1 MKGII
6 KSQLYE
12 TKVTLSMWIAIVV
25 TFSLVI
31 MEWME
36 TVEYYAESGP
46 LTGTAMLGET
56 DASLISIYLFC
67 FIIAHFMCRDW
78 KNKTMYL
85 DVLSG
90 YSRREVFFGR
100 LIPAFV
106 IGVIVVFVLTY
117 GHVVCQSIVGGWG
130 SNLTMADMTINVLVY
145 VLMLFRLTG
154 ELALFSMII
163 KRTSIVVILF
173 LIIDYMEFFFIVLGG
188 TPIEFPW
195 FFGMFLSRGITSPEV
210 NEAFNEAGGIVQVY
224 SFGSIQDNMLMMV
237 SSVVIGVVGLLV
249 AYQMFKKK
257 QLS

>member
-25 TFSLVI
+25 AFSLVI
-31 MEWME
+31 MEWIG
-36 TVEYYAESGP
+36 TVEYYAGSGP
-46 LTGTAMLGET
+46 LTGTVMLGET

-78 KNKTMYL
+78 KNKTIYL

-90 YSRREVFFGR
+90 YSRKEVFFGR

-106 IGVIVVFVLTY
+106 IGVIAVLVLTY

-130 SNLTMADMTINVLVY
+130 SNLTLADIAINVLVY

-163 KRTSIVVILF
+163 KRTSVVVILF
-173 LIIDYMEFFFIVLGG
+173 LILDYMEFFFIVLGG
-188 TPIEFPW
+188 APIEFPW
-195 FFGMFLSRGITSPEV
+195 FFGMFLSHGITAPSV
-210 NEAFNEAGGIVQVY
+210 NEAFNEAGEIVQVY
-224 SFGSIQDNMLMMV
+224 SFGTLQDNMIMMV
-237 SSVVIGVVGLLV
+237 SSAVIGAVGLLI
-249 AYQMFKKK
+249 AYRMFRKK